1 MNLIKIE
8 GKNCQNK
15 ENLFKEFNEKLD
27 FPDYFS
33 SNWDSFEEVLY
44 DFAQENDFLQL
55 LIFDFD
61 KLLIDEENDR
71 KIFSDILYNL
81 EQEIGYQCYKVEKI

>member
-1 MNLIKIE
+1 MNIIKIE
-8 GKNCQNK
+8 GKSCKNK
-15 ENLFKEFNEKLD
+15 LELFQEFKIKLD

-33 SNWDSFEEVLY
+33 PNWDSFEEVLY
-44 DFAQENDFLQL
+44 DFAKENDFLQL

-61 KLLIDEENDR
+61 KLLDEDENDR

-81 EQEIGYQCYKVEKI
+81 EQETGYQCYRVEKI